1 MSFCYEIQYEWCNI
15 FLSCILISQLT
26 FCLKYLASMRLLHK
40 KMISLLIAEVPKK
53 LNIPVVE

>member
-15 FLSCILISQLT
+15 FLSCILTSQLT

-40 KMISLLIAEVPKK
+40 KNDFAFDRRSSEEVKYPSG
-53 LNIPVVE
+53 